1 MTEREALTGD
11 EAAHLRLLQTLEARG
26 YDFVTITP
34 ESHRHVLARP
44 SMREARDLRGVF
56 GWSLP
61 FGEEVV
67 GPELFAL
74 LREGRLLQETAAG
87 WKAKIR
93 VSRIR
98 GRLFMHS
105 AFPTESDES
114 VFLGPDS
121 TRFADFIVDD
131 LGRRGGVS
139 RLVDIG
145 TGAGVGGIIAA
156 DVIPDAQVELADIN
170 TAALSHAR
178 VNAAFAGVAATTI
191 ESDGVEAIE
200 PGFDLAISNP
210 PFIFEEGA
218 PAYRRGGAMHGA
230 ELSRDWT
237 LAAARKLAPGGRILL
252 YTGSAIVAGRDE
264 LRECLEREL
273 PALRCTMRW
282 RELDPDIF
290 GEELE
295 KPAYADVD
303 RIAAIGAVVEKAAKA
318 D

>member
-1 MTEREALTGD
+1 MAGRAALTED
-11 EAAHLRLLQTLEARG
+11 EEAHLRLLEALDARG

-34 ESHRHVLARP
+34 ESHRRVLARQT
-44 SMREARDLRGVF
+44 MRQAKDLRGVF

-61 FGEEVV
+61 FDEEVI

-74 LREGRLLQETAAG
+74 LRDGHLLQQTSSG
-87 WKAKIR
+87 WKAKTR
-93 VSRIR
+93 VSRVR

-121 TRFADFIVDD
+121 ARFADFIVEELERHGDV
-131 LGRRGGVS
+131 R

-145 TGAGVGGIIAA
+145 TGAGVGGIVAA
-156 DVIPDAQVELADIN
+156 EAAPHARIELADIN
-170 TAALSHAR
+170 NTALSHAR
-178 VNAAFAGVAATTI
+178 VNAAFAAIDVSTI
-191 ESDGVEAIE
+191 ESDGVEGIA

-210 PFIFEEGA
+210 PFIFEEDA

-230 ELSRDWT
+230 ELSLDWT

-264 LRECLEREL
+264 LREALERDL
-273 PALRCTMRW
+273 PALACTLHW

-295 KPAYADVD
+295 KPAYSDVD
-303 RIAAIGAVVEKAAKA
+303 RIAAIGAVVEKMG
-318 D
+318 

>member
-1 MTEREALTGD
+1 MAEGGLLTGD
-11 EAAHLRLLQTLEARG
+11 ETAHLSLLEALEARG

-34 ESHRHVLARP
+34 ESHRRVVARET
-44 SMREARDLRGVF
+44 MRQAKDLRGVF

-61 FGEEVV
+61 FDEELV
-67 GPELFAL
+67 GAELFRL
-74 LREGRLLQETAAG
+74 LRDGRLLKETSAG

-98 GRLFMHS
+98 GRLFLHS
-105 AFPTESDES
+105 AFPTDSDDS

-121 TRFADFIVDD
+121 TRFADFIVAE
-131 LGRRGGVS
+131 LNRRGGVT

-145 TGAGVGGIIAA
+145 TGAGVGGIVAA
-156 DVIPDAQVELADIN
+156 EAVPGARIELADIN
-170 TAALSHAR
+170 RTALSHAR
-178 VNAAFAGVAATTI
+178 VNAAFAGIEAKTI

-230 ELSRDWT
+230 ELSLDWT
-237 LAAARKLAPGGRILL
+237 LAAARKLAAGGRILL
-252 YTGSAIVAGRDE
+252 YTGSAIVDGRDH
-264 LRECLEREL
+264 LRDALEREL
-273 PALRCTMRW
+273 PALDCTLNW

-295 KPAYADVD
+295 NPAYSDVD
-303 RIAAIGAVVEKAAKA
+303 RIAAIGAVVEKSG
-318 D
+318 

>member
-1 MTEREALTGD
+1 MAGRDELTQD
-11 EAAHLRLLQTLEARG
+11 EAAHLRLLEALDARG

-34 ESHRHVLARP
+34 ESHRRVVARET
-44 SMREARDLRGVF
+44 MREARDLRGVF

-61 FGEEVV
+61 FAEDVV
-67 GPELFAL
+67 GPDLFTL
-74 LREGRLLQETAAG
+74 LRDGRLLQETPSG
-87 WKAKIR
+87 WKAKVR
-93 VSRIR
+93 VSQIR
-98 GRLFMHS
+98 GRLFIHS

-121 TRFADFIVDD
+121 TRFADFIVAE
-131 LGRRGGVS
+131 LTRRGNVA

-145 TGAGVGGIIAA
+145 TGAGVGGIVAA
-156 DVIPDAQVELADIN
+156 EAVPNARIELADIN
-170 TAALSHAR
+170 TTALSHAR
-178 VNAAFAGVAATTI
+178 VNAAFAGIEAATI
-191 ESDGVEAIE
+191 ESDGVEAVS

-210 PFIFEEGA
+210 PFIFEEDA
-218 PAYRRGGAMHGA
+218 PAYRRGGGMHGA

-252 YTGSAIVAGRDE
+252 YTGSAIVDGRDE
-264 LRECLEREL
+264 LREALERDL
-273 PALRCTMRW
+273 PALGCTLAW

-303 RIAAIGAVVEKAAKA
+303 RIAAIGAVVEKAA
-318 D
+318 

>member
-1 MTEREALTGD
+1 MAASEALTED
-11 EAAHLRLLQTLEARG
+11 EDVHLRLLQALEARG

-34 ESHRHVLARP
+34 ESHRRVLARET
-44 SMREARDLRGVF
+44 MRRARDLRGVF

-61 FGEEVV
+61 FDEDVV
-67 GPELFAL
+67 GAELFAL
-74 LREGRLLQETAAG
+74 LREGRLLRETPSG
-87 WKAKIR
+87 WKAKVR

-98 GRLFMHS
+98 GRLFIHS

-121 TRFADFIVDD
+121 TRFADFIVGE
-131 LGRRGGVS
+131 LKRRGNVT

-145 TGAGVGGIIAA
+145 TGAGVGGIVAA
-156 DVIPDAQVELADIN
+156 EAVPQARIELADIN

-178 VNAAFAGVAATTI
+178 VNAAFAGVAAATI
-191 ESDGVEAIE
+191 ESDGVEAIA

-210 PFIFEEGA
+210 PFIFEENA

-252 YTGSAIVAGRDE
+252 YTGSAIVDGRDE
-264 LRECLEREL
+264 LRQVLEREL
-273 PALRCTMRW
+273 PALRCTLNW

-295 KPAYADVD
+295 NPAYADVD
-303 RIAAIGAVVEKAAKA
+303 RIAAIGAVVEKAG
-318 D
+318 

>member
-1 MTEREALTGD
+1 MAGPGALSED
-11 EAAHLRLLQTLEARG
+11 EAAHLRLLQALEARG

-34 ESHRHVLARP
+34 ESHRRVLARET
-44 SMREARDLRGVF
+44 MREARNLRGVF

-61 FGEEVV
+61 FAEEVV

-98 GRLFMHS
+98 GRLFIHS

-121 TRFADFIVDD
+121 TRFADFIVDE

-156 DVIPDAQVELADIN
+156 GVMPDTQVELADIN

-178 VNAAFAGVAATTI
+178 VNAAFAGVEVTTI

-210 PFIFEEGA
+210 PFIFEEDA

-252 YTGSAIVAGRDE
+252 YTGSAIVDGRDE
-264 LRECLEREL
+264 LRETLEREL
-273 PALRCTMRW
+273 PALNCTLEW

-303 RIAAIGAVVEKAAKA
+303 RIAAIGAVVEKAT
-318 D
+318 